1 LSKEEEAIMRTNIK
15 SLRTMASLGL
25 AIAALGLAGCRTNG
39 YTYTTPQSHAD
50 RQLALDVADNLRK
63 APDTTFP
70 DVAVTAHH
78 GQVLLRGFVA
88 TDAQRAEAVQIT
100 AQVPG
105 VTGVEN
111 DIGLRPYA
119 PVGAATAP

>member
-1 LSKEEEAIMRTNIK
+1 MRTNIK
-15 SLRTMASLGL
+15 SLRVMVSLGL

-50 RQLALDVADNLRK
+50 RQLALDVADNLRR

-78 GQVLLRGFVA
+78 GQVLLRGFVP
-88 TDAQRAEAVQIT
+88 TEAQRVEAGQIA

-111 DIGLRPYA
+111 DLGLRAYTPA
-119 PVGAATAP
+119 GAATAP